1 MISAPFD
8 LGSSLDPFPDTITI
22 YKIVSLSI
30 AIYNTVDNNREDPVT
45 AAKRI
50 RRPPEEARRLI
61 LDAAE
66 ASMQASG
73 PAGLRLQDVA
83 EAAGVSHP
91 TVLHHFES
99 REGLIR
105 AVHARS
111 LQELREQLIAALA
124 GADAVRTPVMDTFA
138 AFRDGLAQRMLW
150 VLQSGSPP
158 ATMSVFEQMVEEVH
172 AIRVRKR
179 GGDVDVADTRA
190 FVHLTVVTAFG
201 DAVIGRL
208 LRRTTTPEAD
218 AAGAEH
224 FAAWFAQWL
233 DDKLG

>member
-1 MISAPFD
+1 M
-8 LGSSLDPFPDTITI
+8 T
-22 YKIVSLSI
+22 
-30 AIYNTVDNNREDPVT
+30 PV
-45 AAKRI
+45 KRI

-91 TVLHHFES
+91 TILHHFES

-111 LQELREQLIAALA
+111 LQELREQLTVALA
-124 GADAVRTPVMDTFA
+124 GADAVRRPVMDTFA

-150 VLQSGSPP
+150 ILQSGWRP
-158 ATMSVFEQMVEEVH
+158 ATLSVFEQMIEEVH

-179 GGDVDVADTRA
+179 GGDVDIADTRA
-190 FVHLTVVTAFG
+190 YVHLTVVTAFG
-201 DAVIGRL
+201 DAVIGGL
-208 LRRTTTPEAD
+208 LRRSATAEAD
-218 AAGAEH
+218 TPGAER
-224 FAAWFAQWL
+224 FAAWFAHWL
-233 DDKLG
+233 DDRID